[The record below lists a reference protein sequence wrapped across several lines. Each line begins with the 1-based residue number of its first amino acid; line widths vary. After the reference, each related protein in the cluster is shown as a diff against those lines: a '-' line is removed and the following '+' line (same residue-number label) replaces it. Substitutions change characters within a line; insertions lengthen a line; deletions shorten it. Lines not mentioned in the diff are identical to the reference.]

1 MKKNKSNN
9 SVVSAENGT
18 KPIVKCSF
26 VSVLRQFGFKPTKS
40 YADDVRCYVTED
52 GKRYA
57 EIQKFYAW
65 SEVWVVGDGIPCN
78 STMSYP
84 GGSRFL
90 EPADLLALLQNC
102 T

>member
-1 MKKNKSNN
+1 MPNKNK
-9 SVVSAENGT
+9 
-18 KPIVKCSF
+18 KPNDLQKQANVKCSF
-26 VSVLRQFGFKPTKS
+26 VSVLRQFGFKSMKG

-57 EIQKFYAW
+57 EIQSFLYWK
-65 SEVWVVGDGIPCN
+65 EVWVVGAGIPCN

-84 GGSRFL
+84 GGSRCL